1 MSDWIEW
8 GGGEC
13 PVPRGTR
20 VDVQHRDGD
29 VFYDYPAGESGPA
42 ENWEYNRCGGDIIHY
57 RLHKSETETRIANLE
72 RELEALKRARVEES
86 NKRWEPSKGI
96 YWINRAGEIH
106 KQNEPNRDFAYFGTE
121 RSTHKLAQEARDKM
135 WIHNRA
141 LAYVHEHAPDWDG
154 SDPWS
159 VFSLDGG
166 DYFAGKSDPTA
177 IGEVTGPQYVMKKLA
192 DDLNSGRVTL

>member
-42 ENWEYNRCGGDIIHY
+42 ENWEYNRCGGDINHY

-72 RELEALKRARVEES
+72 RELEALKRARVEPEKWDPVGGDWS
-86 NKRWEPSKGI
+86 IGGEGGI
-96 YWINRAGEIH
+96 RNAPRYPE
-106 KQNEPNRDFAYFGTE
+106 FAAFGTE
-121 RSTHKLAQEARDKM
+121 RPTRELAEKARDKM
-135 WIHNRA
+135 RIHNRA
-141 LAYVHEHAPDWDG
+141 LAYVHEHAPEWDG
-154 SDPWS
+154 TNPWS

-192 DDLNSGRVTL
+192 DDLNSGRVVL